1 MSVAKLHRP
10 MNRCLP
16 VLLQRNSPF
25 NVVGAGLLIV
35 AATYGL
41 SRYTYGLFVPAIRQD
56 FTLDQAT
63 VGAIGSAS
71 YLGYLLATLVSP
83 FLVRRFG
90 ARLPILLGGATATLG
105 MSLIG
110 LANNPIWLALGV
122 TLAGCS
128 PGLAYPPLS
137 DAIKQLCRAEKQSRY
152 YAIINSGTS
161 FGVMVSGPLA
171 LFAGPR
177 WQLAWLCFAFIALI
191 ATLWNLFIMP
201 GHASE
206 ADDQERAGKERT
218 DDTRTGHEPMRVLLK
233 RKLKDRA
240 VRRLL
245 LGALLFGLVTSV
257 YWTFSV
263 DLIAGENGLSDAGR
277 VMFWMVV
284 GIAGVAGG
292 LAGELVTRFGLAKVL
307 QWASLAIAAAIAI
320 LTIASGD
327 MLVLTLSAVVFGAT
341 FILIT
346 ALYGIWSV
354 SCFPEAPSAGFG
366 LTFFLISAGQLI
378 SPTLA
383 GVGARLWDMAG
394 VFQVTAV
401 LCLGILL
408 LLPAQDIRSM

>member
-1 MSVAKLHRP
+1 
-10 MNRCLP
+10 MNRSLP
-16 VLLQRNSPF
+16 LLLKRNSPF

-35 AATYGL
+35 ASTYGL
-41 SRYTYGLFVPAIRQD
+41 SRYTYGLFVPAIRHD
-56 FTLDQAT
+56 FDLDQAT

-83 FLVRRFG
+83 LLVRRFSP
-90 ARLPILLGGATATLG
+90 RLPIIVGGMTATLG
-105 MSLIG
+105 MLMIA
-110 LANNPIWLALGV
+110 LACNPMWLALGV

-171 LFAGPR
+171 LIAGPR

-191 ATLWNLFIMP
+191 ATLWNLLIMP
-201 GHASE
+201 GYTRAEGNKKS
-206 ADDQERAGKERT
+206 ADKEHSGSSR
-218 DDTRTGHEPMRVLLK
+218 DCQEPMLVLLK
-233 RKLKDRA
+233 RKLKDGA

-263 DLIAGENGLSDAGR
+263 ELIAAKNNLSETGSII
-277 VMFWMVV
+277 FWMVV

-307 QWASLAIAAAIAI
+307 KWATLAIAAS
-320 LTIASGD
+320 IAS
-327 MLVLTLSAVVFGAT
+327 LTTASESILIQTLSAVMFGAT

-366 LTFFLISAGQLI
+366 VTFFLISAGQLI

-383 GVGARLWDMAG
+383 GVGAELWKMTG

-408 LLPAQDIRSM
+408 LLPTQDVRSM

>member
-1 MSVAKLHRP
+1 MDRPETMYFPVAFK
-10 MNRCLP
+10 
-16 VLLQRNSPF
+16 RNSAF

-35 AATYGL
+35 ASTYGL
-41 SRYTYGLFVPAIRQD
+41 SRYTYGLFVPAIRHD
-56 FTLDQAT
+56 FNLDQAT

-71 YLGYLLATLVSP
+71 YLGYLVATLASP
-83 FLVRRFG
+83 LLVRRFSP
-90 ARLPILLGGATATLG
+90 RLPIIVGGMTATLG
-105 MSLIG
+105 MLLVG
-110 LANNPIWLALGV
+110 LAGNPLWLALGV

-137 DAIKQLCRAEKQSRY
+137 DAIKQLCHADKQSRY

-171 LFAGPR
+171 LIAGPR
-177 WQLAWLCFAFIALI
+177 WQLAWLCFAFIALM
-191 ATLWNLFIMP
+191 ATLWNVLIMP
-201 GHASE
+201 GYRRETANDD
-206 ADDQERAGKERT
+206 ADSVILSGYQEPILA
-218 DDTRTGHEPMRVLLK
+218 LLR
-233 RKLKDRA
+233 RKLKNA
-240 VRRLL
+240 SVRRLL

-263 DLIAGENGLSDAGR
+263 ELIAGENRLSATDR
-277 VMFWMVV
+277 VIFWMVV

-292 LAGELVTRFGLAKVL
+292 LAGELVTRFGLVKVL
-307 QWASLAIAAAIAI
+307 KWATLAIATSMAM
-320 LTIASGD
+320 LTIASDGLL
-327 MLVLTLSAVVFGAT
+327 MITLSAVVFGAT

-354 SCFPEAPSAGFG
+354 SCFPEAPSTGFG

-383 GVGARLWDMAG
+383 GVGAELWQMTG

-401 LCLGILL
+401 CCLGIIL
-408 LLPAQDIRSM
+408 LLPTQDVWRM

>member
-1 MSVAKLHRP
+1 MYFPVAFK
-10 MNRCLP
+10 
-16 VLLQRNSPF
+16 RNSAF

-35 AATYGL
+35 ASTYGL
-41 SRYTYGLFVPAIRQD
+41 SRYTYGLFVPAIRHD
-56 FTLDQAT
+56 FNLDQAT

-71 YLGYLLATLVSP
+71 YLGYLVATLASP
-83 FLVRRFG
+83 LLVRRFSP
-90 ARLPILLGGATATLG
+90 RLPIIVGGMTATLG
-105 MSLIG
+105 MLLVG
-110 LANNPIWLALGV
+110 LAGNPLWLALGV

-137 DAIKQLCRAEKQSRY
+137 DAIKQLCHANKQSRY

-171 LFAGPR
+171 LIAGPR
-177 WQLAWLCFAFIALI
+177 WQLAWLCFAFIALM
-191 ATLWNLFIMP
+191 ATLWNVLIMP
-201 GHASE
+201 GYRRETANDD
-206 ADDQERAGKERT
+206 ADSVILSGYQEPILA
-218 DDTRTGHEPMRVLLK
+218 LLR
-233 RKLKDRA
+233 RKLKNA
-240 VRRLL
+240 SVRRLL

-263 DLIAGENGLSDAGR
+263 ELIAGENRLSATDR
-277 VMFWMVV
+277 VIFWMVV

-292 LAGELVTRFGLAKVL
+292 LAGELVTRFGLVKVL
-307 QWASLAIAAAIAI
+307 KWATLAIAASMAI
-320 LTIASGD
+320 LTVASDGLL
-327 MLVLTLSAVVFGAT
+327 MITLSAVVFGAT

-354 SCFPEAPSAGFG
+354 SCFPEAPSTGFG

-383 GVGARLWDMAG
+383 GVGAELWQMTG

-401 LCLGILL
+401 CCLGIIL
-408 LLPAQDIRSM
+408 LLPTQDVWRM

>member
-1 MSVAKLHRP
+1 
-10 MNRCLP
+10 MNSSLSS
-16 VLLQRNSPF
+16 LLKRNSPF

-35 AATYGL
+35 ASTYGL
-41 SRYTYGLFVPAIRQD
+41 SRYTYGLFVPAIRHD
-56 FTLDQAT
+56 FNLDQAT

-83 FLVRRFG
+83 LLVRRFSP
-90 ARLPILLGGATATLG
+90 RLPIILGGITATLG
-105 MSLIG
+105 MLLVG
-110 LANNPIWLALGV
+110 LAGNPMWLALGI

-137 DAIKQLCRAEKQSRY
+137 DAIKQLCHPDKQSRY

-161 FGVMVSGPLA
+161 FGVMLSGPLA
-171 LFAGPR
+171 LIAGPR

-191 ATLWNLFIMP
+191 ATVWNLFIMP
-201 GHASE
+201 GSAHGE
-206 ADDQERAGKERT
+206 AQHTSPHEEHTEVLRTDQE
-218 DDTRTGHEPMRVLLK
+218 PMLELLR
-233 RKLKDRA
+233 RKLKNKM

-263 DLIAGENGLSDAGR
+263 ELIAGESSLSASGS
-277 VMFWMVV
+277 VLFWMIV
-284 GIAGVAGG
+284 GVAGVAGG

-307 QWASLAIAAAIAI
+307 KWATLAIAASIAS
-320 LTIASGD
+320 LTIASD
-327 MLVLTLSAVVFGAT
+327 SMLMLTISAVMFGAT

-354 SCFPEAPSAGFG
+354 HCFPDAPSTGFG

-383 GVGARLWDMAG
+383 GAGAELWTMTG
-394 VFQVTAV
+394 VFQVTAIV
-401 LCLGILL
+401 CLGILL
-408 LLPAQDIRSM
+408 LLPTQDVRSM

>member
-1 MSVAKLHRP
+1 MSRY
-10 MNRCLP
+10 LP
-16 VLLQRNSPF
+16 SLLKRNSPF
-25 NVVGAGLLIV
+25 NVIGAGLLMV
-35 AATYGL
+35 ASTYGL
-41 SRYTYGLFVPAIRQD
+41 SRYTYGLFVPVIRD
-56 FTLDQAT
+56 GFNLDQAT

-83 FLVRRFG
+83 LLVRRFSP
-90 ARLPILLGGATATLG
+90 RLPIILGGITATLG
-105 MSLIG
+105 MLLVA
-110 LANNPIWLALGV
+110 LAGNPLWLALGV

-171 LFAGPR
+171 LIAGPR
-177 WQLAWLCFAFIALI
+177 WQLAWVCFAFIALI
-191 ATLWNLFIMP
+191 ATLWNLLIIP
-201 GHASE
+201 GS
-206 ADDQERAGKERT
+206 
-218 DDTRTGHEPMRVLLK
+218 TRDAAHPTSPHEKHSDIQEPMLVLLR
-233 RKLKDRA
+233 RKLKDEA

-263 DLIAGENGLSDAGR
+263 ELIAAENSLSETGS
-277 VMFWMVV
+277 VIFWMIV

-292 LAGELVTRFGLAKVL
+292 LAGELVTRLGLATVL
-307 QWASLAIAAAIAI
+307 KWATLAIATSIAS
-320 LTIASGD
+320 LTIASEG
-327 MLVLTLSAVVFGAT
+327 MLILTMSAVMFGAT

-354 SCFPEAPSAGFG
+354 YCFPEAPSIGFG
-366 LTFFLISAGQLI
+366 VTFFLISAGQLI

-383 GVGARLWDMAG
+383 GVGAELWKMTG
-394 VFQVTAV
+394 VFQVTAIF
-401 LCLGILL
+401 CLGILL
-408 LLPAQDIRSM
+408 LLPTQDVRSM

>member
-1 MSVAKLHRP
+1 M
-10 MNRCLP
+10 
-16 VLLQRNSPF
+16 VLSSLLVRNSAF
-25 NVVGAGLLIV
+25 NIVGAGLLIV
-35 AATYGL
+35 ASTYGL
-41 SRYTYGLFVPAIRQD
+41 SRYTYGLFVPAIRDD
-56 FTLDQAT
+56 FNLSQTA

-83 FLVRRFG
+83 LLVRHFNPRM
-90 ARLPILLGGATATLG
+90 PIILGGMTATLG
-105 MSLIG
+105 MLLVA
-110 LANNPIWLALGV
+110 LAGNPVWLALGV

-137 DAIKQLCRAEKQSRY
+137 DAIKQLCLAEKQSRY

-171 LFAGPR
+171 LIAGPQ

-191 ATLWNLFIMP
+191 ATLWNFFIMP
-201 GHASE
+201 GKAPNHELSNRVKPGAS
-206 ADDQERAGKERT
+206 Q
-218 DDTRTGHEPMRVLLK
+218 EPMFTLVR
-233 RKLKDRA
+233 RKLKDSS

-245 LGALLFGLVTSV
+245 LGALLFGLVTSI

-263 DLIAGENGLSDAGR
+263 ELIAGEKSLSDTGR
-277 VMFWMVV
+277 VIFWIVV

-292 LAGELVTRFGLAKVL
+292 LAGELVTHFGLTKALK
-307 QWASLAIAAAIAI
+307 WATLAIAASIAL
-320 LTIASGD
+320 LTIVRDGIL
-327 MLVLTLSAVVFGAT
+327 MLTRSAVLFGAT

-354 SCFPEAPSAGFG
+354 SCFPEAPSTGFG

-383 GVGARLWDMAG
+383 GLGSESWQLTA
-394 VFQVTAV
+394 VFQVTAI
-401 LCLGILL
+401 LCLGILW
-408 LLPAQDIRSM
+408 LLPTQDVWSM

>member
-1 MSVAKLHRP
+1 MY
-10 MNRCLP
+10 LP
-16 VLLQRNSPF
+16 IFLKRNSAF
-25 NVVGAGLLIV
+25 NVIGAGLLIV

-41 SRYTYGLFVPAIRQD
+41 SRYTYGLFVPAIRDD
-56 FTLDQAT
+56 FGLSQAA

-71 YLGYLLATLVSP
+71 YLGYLLATLISP
-83 FLVRRFG
+83 LLVRRFSP
-90 ARLPILLGGATATLG
+90 RLPIILGGMTATLG
-105 MSLIG
+105 MLLVALATNPIG
-110 LANNPIWLALGV
+110 LAVGV

-137 DAIKQLCRAEKQSRY
+137 DAIKQLCRAEKQNRY

-171 LFAGPR
+171 LIAGPR

-191 ATLWNLFIMP
+191 ATLWNFLIMP
-201 GHASE
+201 GSTREATQHEASDNK
-206 ADDQERAGKERT
+206 ATSGGLSDDRESIRA
-218 DDTRTGHEPMRVLLK
+218 LLR
-233 RKLKDRA
+233 RKLKSKS

-263 DLIAGENGLSDAGR
+263 ELIASENRLSETGR
-277 VMFWMVV
+277 MIFWVVV
-284 GIAGVAGG
+284 GVAGVAGG
-292 LAGELVTRFGLAKVL
+292 LAGELVTRFGLARVL
-307 QWASLAIAAAIAI
+307 RWATLAIAAS
-320 LTIASGD
+320 IASLTMAGEG
-327 MLVLTLSAVVFGAT
+327 MLVLTMSAVVFGAT

-354 SCFPEAPSAGFG
+354 SCFPEAPSTGFG

-383 GVGARLWDMAG
+383 GLGAELWQMTG
-394 VFQVTAV
+394 VFQITA
-401 LCLGILL
+401 LFCLGILL
-408 LLPAQDIRSM
+408 LLPTQDVWSM

>member
-1 MSVAKLHRP
+1 MNSVLAS
-10 MNRCLP
+10 
-16 VLLQRNSPF
+16 LLKRNSPF

-35 AATYGL
+35 ASTYGL
-41 SRYTYGLFVPAIRQD
+41 SRYTYGLFVPAIRND
-56 FTLDQAT
+56 FNLDQAT

-83 FLVRRFG
+83 LLVRRFSP
-90 ARLPILLGGATATLG
+90 RLPIIVGGMTATLG
-105 MSLIG
+105 MLLVA
-110 LANNPIWLALGV
+110 LAGNPLWLAVGV

-137 DAIKQLCRAEKQSRY
+137 DAIKQLCRADKQSRY

-161 FGVMVSGPLA
+161 VGVMVSGPLA
-171 LFAGPR
+171 LIAGPR

-191 ATLWNLFIMP
+191 ATVWNLLIMP
-201 GHASE
+201 GATRGTAHPTSLDKKHA
-206 ADDQERAGKERT
+206 QE
-218 DDTRTGHEPMRVLLK
+218 PLLMLLR
-233 RKLKDRA
+233 RKLKEKA

-263 DLIAGENGLSDAGR
+263 ELIAGENSLSETGS
-277 VMFWMVV
+277 VIFWMVV

-307 QWASLAIAAAIAI
+307 KWATLAIATSIAL
-320 LTIASGD
+320 LTMVSEG
-327 MLVLTLSAVVFGAT
+327 MLMLTMSAVVFGAT

-346 ALYGIWSV
+346 ALYGIWSIN
-354 SCFPEAPSAGFG
+354 CFPEAPSTGFG

-383 GVGARLWDMAG
+383 GVGAELWSMAG
-394 VFQVTAV
+394 VFHVTAIA
-401 LCLGILL
+401 CLGILL
-408 LLPAQDIRSM
+408 LLPAQDVRRM

>member
-1 MSVAKLHRP
+1 MSKY
-10 MNRCLP
+10 LP
-16 VLLQRNSPF
+16 SLLKRNSPF

-35 AATYGL
+35 ASTYGL
-41 SRYTYGLFVPAIRQD
+41 SRYTYGLFVPAIRHD
-56 FTLDQAT
+56 FNLDQAT

-71 YLGYLLATLVSP
+71 YLGYLLATLASP
-83 FLVRRFG
+83 LLVRRFSP
-90 ARLPILLGGATATLG
+90 RLPIVLGGVTATLG
-105 MSLIG
+105 MLLVA
-110 LANNPIWLALGV
+110 LAGNPMWLALGV

-137 DAIKQLCRAEKQSRY
+137 DAIKQLCRTDKQSRY

-171 LFAGPR
+171 LIAGPR

-191 ATLWNLFIMP
+191 ATLWNLLIMP
-201 GHASE
+201 GHMRGTAHPSSSLAE
-206 ADDQERAGKERT
+206 TSDKLRACQ
-218 DDTRTGHEPMRVLLK
+218 EPMLMLLR
-233 RKLKDRA
+233 RKLKDEA

-263 DLIAGENGLSDAGR
+263 ELIAGENSLSETGS
-277 VMFWMVV
+277 VIFWMVV

-307 QWASLAIAAAIAI
+307 KWATLAIATSIAL
-320 LTIASGD
+320 LTITSEG
-327 MLVLTLSAVVFGAT
+327 MLVLTVSAVVFGAT

-354 SCFPEAPSAGFG
+354 SCFPEAPSTGFG

-378 SPTLA
+378 SPALA
-383 GVGARLWDMAG
+383 GVGAELWSMAG
-394 VFQVTAV
+394 VFRVTAL

-408 LLPAQDIRSM
+408 LLPTQDVRSM

>member
-1 MSVAKLHRP
+1 MNSVLAS
-10 MNRCLP
+10 
-16 VLLQRNSPF
+16 LLKRNSPF

-35 AATYGL
+35 ASTYGL
-41 SRYTYGLFVPAIRQD
+41 SRYTYGLFVPAIRND
-56 FTLDQAT
+56 FNLDQAT

-83 FLVRRFG
+83 LLVRRFSP
-90 ARLPILLGGATATLG
+90 RLPIIVGGMTATLG
-105 MSLIG
+105 MLLVA
-110 LANNPIWLALGV
+110 LAGNPLWLAVGV

-137 DAIKQLCRAEKQSRY
+137 DAIKQLCRADKQSRY

-161 FGVMVSGPLA
+161 VGVMVSGPLA
-171 LFAGPR
+171 LIAGPR

-191 ATLWNLFIMP
+191 ATVWNLLIMP
-201 GHASE
+201 GATRGTAPPTSLDKKHA
-206 ADDQERAGKERT
+206 QE
-218 DDTRTGHEPMRVLLK
+218 PLQMLLR
-233 RKLKDRA
+233 RKLKEKA

-263 DLIAGENGLSDAGR
+263 ELIAGENSLSETDS
-277 VMFWMVV
+277 VIFWMVV

-307 QWASLAIAAAIAI
+307 KWATLAIATSIAL
-320 LTIASGD
+320 LTMASEG
-327 MLVLTLSAVVFGAT
+327 MLMLTMSAVVFGAT

-346 ALYGIWSV
+346 ALYGIWSIN
-354 SCFPEAPSAGFG
+354 CFPEAPSTGFG

-383 GVGARLWDMAG
+383 GVGAELWSMAG
-394 VFQVTAV
+394 VFHVTAIA
-401 LCLGILL
+401 CLGILL
-408 LLPAQDIRSM
+408 LLPAQDVRRM

>member
-1 MSVAKLHRP
+1 MYFPVAFK
-10 MNRCLP
+10 
-16 VLLQRNSPF
+16 RNSAF

-35 AATYGL
+35 ASTYGL
-41 SRYTYGLFVPAIRQD
+41 SRYTYGLFVPAIRHD
-56 FTLDQAT
+56 FNLDQAT

-71 YLGYLLATLVSP
+71 YLGYLVATLASP
-83 FLVRRFG
+83 LLVRRFSP
-90 ARLPILLGGATATLG
+90 RLPIIVGGMTATLG
-105 MSLIG
+105 MLLVG
-110 LANNPIWLALGV
+110 LAGNPLWLALGV

-137 DAIKQLCRAEKQSRY
+137 DAIKQLCHADKQSRY

-171 LFAGPR
+171 LIAGPR
-177 WQLAWLCFAFIALI
+177 WQLAWLCFAFIALM
-191 ATLWNLFIMP
+191 ATLWNVLIMP
-201 GHASE
+201 GYRRETANDD
-206 ADDQERAGKERT
+206 ADSVILSGYQEPILA
-218 DDTRTGHEPMRVLLK
+218 LLR
-233 RKLKDRA
+233 RKLKNA
-240 VRRLL
+240 SVRRLL

-263 DLIAGENGLSDAGR
+263 ELIAGENRLSATDR
-277 VMFWMVV
+277 VIFWMVV

-292 LAGELVTRFGLAKVL
+292 LAGELVTRFGLVKVL
-307 QWASLAIAAAIAI
+307 KWATLAIATSMAM
-320 LTIASGD
+320 LTIASDGLL
-327 MLVLTLSAVVFGAT
+327 MITLSAVVFGAT

-354 SCFPEAPSAGFG
+354 SCFPEAPSTGFG

-383 GVGARLWDMAG
+383 GVGAELWQMTG

-401 LCLGILL
+401 CCLGIIL
-408 LLPAQDIRSM
+408 LLPTQDVWRM